1 MFNAD
6 DFLVECMSIALT
18 CDQNDETVP
27 KISSTKC
34 HHDDIRGVFS
44 MSFQYSKF
52 MIRRVIRES
61 LRIEIVMGDLDF
73 DWVIDQAKI
82 FVIVKTVFNTLT
94 F

>member
-1 MFNAD
+1 
-6 DFLVECMSIALT
+6 
-18 CDQNDETVP
+18 
-27 KISSTKC
+27 
-34 HHDDIRGVFS
+34 
-44 MSFQYSKF
+44 MSFHYSKF